1 MGCAFVFFLH
11 EPVHSP
17 TSVIILLIGVCP
29 SLLPWTFVSPTPPAS
44 WFVVLALEDLEASL
58 VSSVSGLET
67 VPLLSTQRSP
77 RIAASYLPSKSWLVV
92 MMKLE
97 LCCFVEHCACL
108 VFSAFV
114 ETGLLLVFHF
124 LAPPP
129 ESCVH
134 LLIVQSSLVFHQMH
148 SG

>member
-1 MGCAFVFFLH
+1 MCFSF
-11 EPVHSP
+11 
-17 TSVIILLIGVCP
+17 TSLSTRLRVLSSCSLVSALLCFRGRLYRLPP
-29 SLLPWTFVSPTPPAS
+29 SAS

-67 VPLLSTQRSP
+67 VPLLSPQRSP
-77 RIAASYLPSKSWLVV
+77 RTAAAYLPSKSLLVV